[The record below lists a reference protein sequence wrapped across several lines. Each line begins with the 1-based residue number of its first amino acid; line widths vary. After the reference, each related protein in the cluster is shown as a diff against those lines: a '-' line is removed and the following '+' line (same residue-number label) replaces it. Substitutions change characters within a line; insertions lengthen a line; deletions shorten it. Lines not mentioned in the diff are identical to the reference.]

1 MYHLVCVNCGATY
14 PADEI
19 LYNCKKC
26 GHLLA
31 VKYPLDEISVTK
43 AMWEKRPLS
52 VWRYRELLP
61 VKIDPITLQEGGTP
75 LYHLK
80 KLGQEMGLNHLYA
93 KHEGMNPSG
102 SFKDRGMTVGVS
114 MALQTGEKEC
124 CLRKHREY
132 LCKPCGLCSKSRDP
146 GGCAPPCRESGGG

>member
-14 PADEI
+14 PADEV

-26 GHLLA
+26 SHLLA
-31 VKYPLDEISVTK
+31 VKYPLDEISITK

-61 VKIDPITLQEGGTP
+61 VRIDPITLQEGGTP

-80 KLGQEMGLNHLYA
+80 KLWTGD
-93 KHEGMNPSG
+93 G
-102 SFKDRGMTVGVS
+102 S
-114 MALQTGEKEC
+114 
-124 CLRKHREY
+124 
-132 LCKPCGLCSKSRDP
+132 
-146 GGCAPPCRESGGG
+146 